1 MATLISLIV
10 FNLQCLVILIT
21 FFYSL
26 FIYKRIS
33 PNYMKYFVIYTTI
46 AFIVMVPIFIKNNLI
61 LDLVFADWLNNF
73 SLIFNF
79 SFLVFFILLSMPDV
93 KGRYLYLIIFGVFL
107 LLIISSIFMNNAYL
121 PVNSA
126 FSINHLG
133 LIFFS
138 ISYLFKLFSNTPDKD
153 LKKMPVFWIVIG
165 VLFCSLVNFPIVTL
179 IDYFLI
185 RHINYTNNIILR
197 NIPPFAYLVMYSMFL
212 KSLSC
217 SIQK

>member
-107 LLIISSIFMNNAYL
+107 LLIISSIF
-121 PVNSA
+121 
-126 FSINHLG
+126 
-133 LIFFS
+133 
-138 ISYLFKLFSNTPDKD
+138 
-153 LKKMPVFWIVIG
+153 
-165 VLFCSLVNFPIVTL
+165 
-179 IDYFLI
+179 
-185 RHINYTNNIILR
+185 TNGIAKII
-197 NIPPFAYLVMYSMFL
+197 
-212 KSLSC
+212 
-217 SIQK
+217 